1 MKKSVVL
8 TALLCLLIIFQ
19 GWSAPSAVD
28 GTDKKHHHAEQNP
41 LN

>member
-1 MKKSVVL
+1 MKISVVL

-19 GWSAPSAVD
+19 GRSAPSADD
-28 GTDKKHHHAEQNP
+28 GTDNKRHHAEQNP